1 MKMNVEGDGE
11 IAVKMCAQISWKK
24 SLNIIPEAGLPFA
37 AARLAILTGS
47 LDTQTTAPARQL
59 LELCSLAF

>member
-1 MKMNVEGDGE
+1 MK
-11 IAVKMCAQISWKK
+11 KISI
-24 SLNIIPEAGLPFA
+24 NIIPEAGLPFA
-37 AARLAILTGS
+37 AACLAILTGS